1 MGPSSRMPTA
11 CGQFPLHCFW
21 GRRHCIGVNADRGHH
36 GEGEHDER
44 YVAPPSMKGAR
55 LVVIEAEFVLRGFET
70 IFDRPPMPFDFR
82 QRFDRRSA
90 RRPCGEEGEIAV
102 ANLTTDQQSACPD
115 RADLCRVVFGYVE
128 IGEFEI
134 GPVVQSLALGSAP
147 AERRRHA
154 EAGKASAMSLAVPA
168 TCRALPQE

>member
-55 LVVIEAEFVLRGFET
+55 LVVIEAELILRRFET
-70 IFDRPPMPFDFR
+70 VFDRPLVAFDCP
-82 QRFDRRSA
+82 QHFDGCSRWTPGR
-90 RRPCGEEGEIAV
+90 EESEIAIGDT
-102 ANLTTDQQSACPD
+102 TTDQQTACPETVI
-115 RADLCRVVFGYVE
+115 CVV
-128 IGEFEI
+128 
-134 GPVVQSLALGSAP
+134 
-147 AERRRHA
+147 
-154 EAGKASAMSLAVPA
+154 
-168 TCRALPQE
+168 